1 VSAVAVTTGLSE
13 TQLESALDAFRSVV
27 GTEHVLTGDK
37 ALEFRD
43 PFFYRGWSDYDASAV
58 VQPATVEEVQAI
70 VRLANQHRVP
80 IWTTSQGRNNGYG
93 GSSPRVQGSVVM
105 NLRRMNRVLEI
116 DEELGYAVVEP
127 GVRWTDLYEAITEK
141 GHRLMLSIPDLGWG
155 SIVGNALDNGITYMP
170 YGADFQ
176 TLCGLE
182 VVLANGE
189 LLRTGMG
196 AMPDNESWHLYRRSL
211 GPTLDPLFTQSNFG
225 VVVKAG
231 VWLMPSPEVYAPI
244 WLNAAKETDLIPIID
259 TVRRLRLDRTLE
271 GIPRLYNT
279 LVFASLMEPR
289 TRWYDG
295 DGPTP
300 DHVIDQIAGD
310 LGFGRWVMSMGVW
323 DDNVIAD
330 HKLAKIK
337 SAFEQIPGVD
347 VRFSKY
353 PPEEIPALEHHSERV
368 LGGVPAQEWNNI
380 LRWYGTDAGAH
391 LGNGLVAP
399 LVGTEAYRL
408 HTLIRGVIEREMK
421 LDYFC
426 SPMVINARSFIHA
439 CGAIWDISSE
449 EESRRSYEG
458 SKIIVREAAK
468 AGFGEYRAHL
478 DYMDAAADT
487 YSFNDHAYRRFLWKI
502 KDAVDPNGI
511 LAPGKQSIWPTSY
524 REGNR

>member
-1 VSAVAVTTGLSE
+1 VSPVGVTAGLSE
-13 TQLESALDAFRSVV
+13 SQLESALDAFRAVV
-27 GTEHVLTGDK
+27 GAEHVLIGHD

-43 PFFYRGWSDYDASAV
+43 PFFFRDWPDYDASSV

-70 VRLANQHRVP
+70 VRLANEHRVP

-116 DEELGYAVVEP
+116 NEELGYAVVEP
-127 GVRWTDLYEAITEK
+127 GVRWTDLYGAITEQ
-141 GHRLMLSIPDLGWG
+141 GYRLMLSIPDLGWG
-155 SIVGNALDNGITYMP
+155 SVVGNALDNGITYMP

-182 VVLANGE
+182 VVLADGE

-231 VWLMPSPEVYAPI
+231 VWLMPWPEVYAPI
-244 WLNAAKETDLIPIID
+244 WLNAAKETDLIPIVD

-279 LVFASLMEPR
+279 LVFASLMGQR

-295 DGPTP
+295 EGPTP
-300 DHVIDQIAGD
+300 DHIVDQIAGD
-310 LGFGRWVMSMGVW
+310 LGFGRWVMSMAVW
-323 DDNVIAD
+323 DDNTIAD
-330 HKLAKIK
+330 YKLAKIK
-337 SAFEQIPGVD
+337 AAFEQIPGVD
-347 VRFSKY
+347 VRYAKHA
-353 PPEEIPALEHHSERV
+353 PEDIPKLENHSERV

-408 HTLIRGVIEREMK
+408 HTLIRGVVEREMG

-426 SPMVINARSFIHA
+426 SPMVINARSLIHA
-439 CGAIWDISSE
+439 CGAVWDVSSE
-449 EESRRSYEG
+449 EETRRSYEG
-458 SKIIVREAAK
+458 CKAIVREAAK

-478 DYMDAAADT
+478 DYMDLAGDT
-487 YSFNDHAYRRFLWKI
+487 YSFGNDAYRRFLWKI
-502 KDAVDPNGI
+502 KDAADPNGI
-511 LAPGKQSIWPTSY
+511 LSPGKQSIWPASY
-524 REGNR
+524 REDNR